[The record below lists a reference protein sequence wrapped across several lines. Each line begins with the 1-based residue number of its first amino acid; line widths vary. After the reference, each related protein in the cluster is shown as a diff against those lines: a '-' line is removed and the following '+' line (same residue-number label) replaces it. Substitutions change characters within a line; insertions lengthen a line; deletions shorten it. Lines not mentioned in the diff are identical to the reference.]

1 MKRLAGLILSVLI
14 SCCGFA
20 SDPTP
25 IIGKFAIKPDVENED
40 VSYIILKENFR
51 FAYSHWGHGEYDGNW
66 EYVDD
71 ATIKISF
78 DEPKTLAEIL
88 GSPSPT
94 AYIKDT
100 IKIVSPDVVLIIEK
114 SLRSNREREYIR
126 VPEE

>member
-25 IIGKFAIKPDVENED
+25 ITGKFAIQPDVEN

-78 DEPKTLAEIL
+78 DEPKTLADHL
-88 GSPSPT
+88 SSPRPT
-94 AYIKDT
+94 AYIEDT
-100 IKIVSPDVVLIIEK
+100 IKIVSPDVLLIKEY
-114 SLRSNREREYIR
+114 SVRSIREREYIR